1 VKVVNVNLALNFLEL
16 IKAGKDLKELGFNPS
31 LLAVIFED
39 LEYDGLIKISPQKK
53 SEVSERKI
61 GNIII
66 TSKGVAFLKKNSE
79 LIKDKLINPI

>member
-16 IKAGKDLKELGFNPS
+16 IKAGKDLKELGFKPS

-53 SEVSERKI
+53 SDVSDKKI

-66 TSKGVAFLKKNSE
+66 TSKGEAFLKKNKDLHNDN
-79 LIKDKLINPI
+79 LIESF